1 MPYVCVS
8 CPPPPGACLF
18 LLKHGVFLSI
28 FSFDFL
34 WHSSSWLIAFLIDF
48 SFCLWHVFT
57 RIFSPFNLA
66 FIEWWMIILLIIRV
80 SFLRILQILCTLF
93 FGLGYSALHGF
104 QEWEKGLISN
114 FLGSASSILFCLCPC
129 LITNIC
135 VLMYGFITLDMY
147 VILIIFFYEISLV
160 FVGFN
165 WVELGN

>member
-18 LLKHGVFLSI
+18 LLKHA
-28 FSFDFL
+28 FSYLFFPLIFL
-34 WHSSSWLIAFLIDF
+34 WHSSSWLMAFLIDF

-66 FIEWWMIILLIIRV
+66 FIEWWTIILLTIRV
-80 SFLRILQILCTLF
+80 SFLRILQSLCTLF

-114 FLGSASSILFCLCPC
+114 FLGSASSILFCLSVSMFDHQHMCAHVWIYYIRHVC
-129 LITNIC
+129 DTHYFLLWN
-135 VLMYGFITLDMY
+135 
-147 VILIIFFYEISLV
+147 
-160 FVGFN
+160 
-165 WVELGN
+165 

>member
-93 FGLGYSALHGF
+93 FLDWAILLCMVFRNERKGLFPIFLALLLLSYSACVHVWSPTYVCSCMDLLH
-104 QEWEKGLISN
+104 
-114 FLGSASSILFCLCPC
+114 
-129 LITNIC
+129 
-135 VLMYGFITLDMY
+135 
-147 VILIIFFYEISLV
+147 
-160 FVGFN
+160 
-165 WVELGN
+165 